1 MYTCHWLYKVT
12 WSPCSYVGQKL
23 LKTVTG
29 LTWTTKR
36 TPLKFWYNL
45 NVICYILFFHV
56 DLIVLTRLILQKK
69 IYMHSLWIKKKI
81 CTLDRTGEKWLA
93 NLTFLYVSQPHK
105 STFYIKRQCKY
116 NSIFIISFLYSGFC
130 KHF

>member
-36 TPLKFWYNL
+36 TPLTFWYNL
-45 NVICYILFFHV
+45 NVICYILFFFHV
-56 DLIVLTRLILQKK
+56 NLIVLYCKKTKYTCIL
-69 IYMHSLWIKKKI
+69 SESKKK
-81 CTLDRTGEKWLA
+81 CALRTEQVRNDLQISH
-93 NLTFLYVSQPHK
+93 FYVSQPHK
-105 STFYIKRQCKY
+105 STFYIERQCKY